1 MIERQKRLVIDIP
14 ETHVPSILGKE
25 QEKLSDSLV
34 PSNSHLPKQINFLK
48 CTACKRNNECPHFK
62 PIYKR
67 MWSRSKALALPKI
80 KELNEKVYY
89 DYIKKEWHKD
99 EVEKQIKR
107 IMKEMME
114 NNREVCIYEQ
124 QMAQDMLKDF
134 HKAYNLE
141 GDPTLKYLIYN
152 IISKFI
158 LDLRLRKAVNQT
170 DIMKTQV
177 VMTDSGPV
185 EVEVI
190 TPTLNYTIKLSESL
204 SKSLADMYKLVEGQK
219 LKIEGEVSIK
229 DVMRKIIDLDKVEDK
244 NE

>member
-1 MIERQKRLVIDIP
+1 M
-14 ETHVPSILGKE
+14 
-25 QEKLSDSLV
+25 
-34 PSNSHLPKQINFLK
+34 
-48 CTACKRNNECPHFK
+48 
-62 PIYKR
+62 
-67 MWSRSKALALPKI
+67 
-80 KELNEKVYY
+80 
-89 DYIKKEWHKD
+89 
-99 EVEKQIKR
+99 
-107 IMKEMME
+107 
-114 NNREVCIYEQ
+114 
-124 QMAQDMLKDF
+124 
-134 HKAYNLE
+134 
-141 GDPTLKYLIYN
+141 
-152 IISKFI
+152 
-158 LDLRLRKAVNQT
+158 NQT